1 MKQPDAVRVH
11 LPGGWNVPP
20 LGIHQYLALVI
31 VAVSLWALGSVWMG
45 LQLVEDWMGGWQKN
59 IVLHVYVPQER
70 AHGLDDIQASLKQ
83 VDGVSDVQRVPHEDA
98 ARWMQQW
105 LGQSGVTSETLAN
118 HLPETLVLSL
128 QYDEHTPFVADDV
141 RELAQRAGGSI
152 NEDEVHMLGMRKV
165 LDKAVYLAWF
175 VSLLLGLAMALI
187 ISNTLRMI
195 LLARADEI
203 HLMRLMGAKEWFV
216 RMPFLLE
223 GALLGAVAGVLAWAL
238 LWPWL
243 WGLQTWLHA
252 ASLSLHVGILF
263 VPQLLGGALLGALGA
278 AIATTKLTPPDNTQ
292 A

>member
-1 MKQPDAVRVH
+1 MKQPDAVRIH
-11 LPGGWNVPP
+11 LPGGWNMPP

-31 VAVSLWALGSVWMG
+31 VAISLWALGSVWMG

-59 IVLHVYVPQER
+59 IVLHVYVPQQQ
-70 AHGLDDIQASLKQ
+70 AHALNDLQASLKQ
-83 VDGVSDVQRVPHEDA
+83 VDGVRDVQAVPHEDA

-105 LGQSGVTSETLAN
+105 LGQSGVSVETLAN

-165 LDKAVYLAWF
+165 LDQAVYLAWF

-216 RMPFLLE
+216 RMPFVLE
-223 GALLGAVAGVLAWAL
+223 GALLGGVAGILAWAL

-252 ASLSLHVGILF
+252 ASLSLHIGVLF
-263 VPQLLGGALLGALGA
+263 MPQLLGGALLGALGA